1 MAEVI
6 GSLRRN
12 ATSGEKSF
20 LDVIRR
26 LPSEFM
32 GWLELPVGNSSYDF
46 VLLHPTFGL
55 FFLEVKDYQKILRS
69 DIDQIRIRRTDGSE
83 YSDVNPVRE
92 LREKAEQKADELRKR
107 RELRDSNDQLIVPW
121 TYAVVFPNLSTRDL
135 QLHTAIVNYV
145 NRPCVIAKG
154 DMQNPGQLN
163 ALLQKMAFQRKGFK
177 ELNERQMK
185 AIQAA
190 LCKET
195 VVIDE
200 DEELSIADAIQRE
213 AALRGIYEELK
224 IEASKE
230 GDKAAS
236 TYRLRLVRGVAGSGK
251 TFVLGLRAYYLH
263 QLHPEWDILVLTRN
277 YLLANSL
284 RRRLNPLRPKVQV
297 WHWHAFARHLL
308 EQASPPIIVEEYRD
322 STEGIIAQALQRLNN
337 PQELSGFSASYL
349 AREIEWIKDAVPL
362 NSKTLQ
368 IEQEDYLNAD
378 RTGRIRG
385 LTRTQ
390 REVVFNLFQVYESI
404 LKDLLRR
411 CDYSDHA
418 LLLQR
423 AILLGSLPG
432 GQFDAVLVDEA
443 QDFAPAWF
451 TVIKQMLRND
461 SVFMAADPAQRV
473 FGGFSWRELDFEVVG
488 RSQILKRPYRN
499 TYEIF
504 IVAHEFA
511 HQNQALL
518 KQLVREG
525 TALLEPEI
533 VVSEM
538 RHGQWP
544 ILKQNSSFDEELIQV
559 EREIRNL
566 QSARDS
572 KGEQCYELH
581 DIAVLLPTQK
591 AVDKARAFFNN
602 KGYRTN
608 TPEASEKGT
617 EASLLVANCL
627 NVTSLQKVRGL
638 EFKVVFICQLQALP
652 PYSNIE
658 KDSEQEIEDKLIER
672 SRWLYVGMTR
682 ARERLYLSYQK
693 PYSPEIQPLEQVL
706 KECKTKS
713 SN

>member
-1 MAEVI
+1 M
-6 GSLRRN
+6 
-12 ATSGEKSF
+12 
-20 LDVIRR
+20 
-26 LPSEFM
+26 
-32 GWLELPVGNSSYDF
+32 
-46 VLLHPTFGL
+46 
-55 FFLEVKDYQKILRS
+55 EVKDYYKILHS
-69 DIDQIRIRRTDGSE
+69 NVNQIKIRRTNGSE

-107 RELRDSNDQLIVPW
+107 RDLRDSNDQLIVPW
-121 TYAVVFPNLSTRDL
+121 TYAVVFPNLPAKDL
-135 QLHTAIVNYV
+135 QLHTAIVNYID
-145 NRPCVIAKG
+145 RPCVIAKD
-154 DMQNPGQLN
+154 DMQNPSQLN
-163 ALLQKMAFQRKGFK
+163 ALLQKIAFQRRGFK

-195 VVIDE
+195 VVIDG
-200 DEELSIADAIQRE
+200 DEELSIADPIQRE
-213 AALRGIYEELK
+213 AALQGIYEELK

-284 RRRLNPLRPKVQV
+284 RRRLNPLGPKVQV

-308 EQASPPIIVEEYRD
+308 EQASPPIIVEEYRG
-322 STEGIIAQALQRLNN
+322 SPEGIVAQALQRLGNS
-337 PQELSGFSASYL
+337 QELFSFSASYL
-349 AREIEWIKDAVPL
+349 AKEIEWIKDAVPL
-362 NSKTLQ
+362 NPMTLQ
-368 IEQEDYLNAD
+368 IEQEDYLTAN

-390 REVVFNLFQVYESI
+390 REVVFNLFKIYESI
-404 LKDLLRR
+404 LRDTLRR

-423 AILLGSLPG
+423 AILLGNLHG

-461 SVFMAADPAQRV
+461 SVFMVADPAQRV
-473 FGGFSWRELDFEVVG
+473 FGGFSWRELGFEVVG

-499 TYEIF
+499 TYEVF
-504 IVAHEFA
+504 LLAHEFA
-511 HQNQALL
+511 RQNQALL
-518 KQLVREG
+518 HQLVREG

-533 VVSEM
+533 VATEM
-538 RHGQWP
+538 RHGHWP
-544 ILKQNSSFDEELIQV
+544 VLKQNSSFDEELIQV
-559 EREIRNL
+559 EREIHNL
-566 QSARDS
+566 ESAHDS
-572 KGEQCYELH
+572 KGEQFYRLH

-591 AVDKARAFFNN
+591 AVDKARAFFDN
-602 KGYRTN
+602 KGYHTN
-608 TPEASEKGT
+608 TPEASEQDT
-617 EASLLVANCL
+617 EASLLIADRL
-627 NVTSLQKVRGL
+627 NITSLQKVRGL

-693 PYSPEIQPLEQVL
+693 TSSPEIQSLEQVL
-706 KECKTKS
+706 KECKTKYS
-713 SN
+713 KYSN